1 MRLTMR
7 RLSWVF
13 LALGLGLLAWLLQSM
28 EVRQMWNAALQIG
41 WGGLLLI
48 PVAFLWLIP
57 NTKAWACAFKTTG
70 PTVAFSKLLTAH
82 IAGESLN
89 GLLPSS
95 SLGGEP
101 VKALLLQPKVTF
113 AEALSSVTVSK
124 TTQTLSLVIFLLGG
138 MGLAAWQTNL
148 PPGLWLSTAGIV
160 AMLSFGAIMLTW
172 GTSSGLLRD
181 WASSSLRRWPNAEW
195 LKSPMAHVIEIDEH
209 LAAFYHREKKRFIAS
224 TLWHCAGLF
233 LGFIEIYM
241 IAYFLG
247 LSLSPTGALIM
258 EAVAALAA
266 VGGFF
271 IPGSLGTYE
280 FGHYVAASMLGI
292 PPASGIMICLLRR
305 VRELFWLVIGLTLL
319 YFHFPDVW
327 KAATNEAKTPT
338 ELRTCDP

>member
-7 RLSWVF
+7 RLSWVC
-13 LALGLGLLAWLLQSM
+13 LALGLGLLAWLFQGV
-28 EVRQMWNAALQIG
+28 EVRAMWDGVLQIG
-41 WGGLLLI
+41 WGALLLI

-57 NTKAWACAFKTTG
+57 NTKAWACAFKTTATSI
-70 PTVAFSKLLTAH
+70 PFSKLLTAH

-95 SLGGEP
+95 SLAGEP
-101 VKALLLQPKVTF
+101 VKALLLQPRVTF

-124 TTQTLSLVIFLLGG
+124 TTQTLSLVVFLLGG

-148 PPGLWLSTAGIV
+148 PPGLLLSMTGVV
-160 AMLSFGAIMLTW
+160 AMLGAGAIVLTW
-172 GTSSGLLRD
+172 GASSGLLRG
-181 WASSSLRRWPNAEW
+181 WAQQVLRRRPNAEW
-195 LKSPMAHVIEIDEH
+195 LQSLTAHIVEIDAH
-209 LAAFYHREKKRFIAS
+209 LAAFYRSEKRRFIAS
-224 TLWHCAGLF
+224 TLWHLAGLF

-266 VGGFF
+266 VSGFF

-292 PPASGIMICLLRR
+292 PPASGILICLLRR
-305 VRELFWLVIGLTLL
+305 VRELFWLAAGLALL

-327 KAATNEAKTPT
+327 KAATNEEKTPA
-338 ELRTCDP
+338 ELRTCNP